1 MIQCLGDDPSIPQA
15 LKGDRS
21 TDDRG
26 KVCDKRLLSRIRTI
40 VFHREICRGR
50 SWYCWVVTS
59 YKIVHDILGNA
70 WFGSFRA
77 QVVALDR
84 GCVLVTTRDATH
96 ADIK

>member
-59 YKIVHDILGNA
+59 YKIVHDILGNVPSSSCCS
-70 WFGSFRA
+70 GPG
-77 QVVALDR
+77 L
-84 GCVLVTTRDATH
+84 CTRHHT
-96 ADIK
+96 